1 MRKSAGVK
9 VGIILYALTVV
20 CAILLS
26 ASVVIA
32 ATLSWIGP
40 TVYTDGIAIPAAD
53 QARITYTPYTGPA
66 ATGPWSA
73 RPSTAAG
80 VTSANVPEPAPG
92 STLYYTVDATLDG
105 MTSAKVSPPV
115 SKTAPYKTPSGCSG
129 LSVQ

>member
-9 VGIILYALTVV
+9 GGIILYALTVV
-20 CAILLS
+20 CVILLS

-40 TVYTDGIAIPAAD
+40 TVYTDGVSIPAAD
-53 QARITYTPYTGPA
+53 QARITYTPYTGA
-66 ATGPWSA
+66 SASGPWTA
-73 RPSTAAG
+73 RPATAAG
-80 VTSANVPEPAPG
+80 ATSASVPDPSPG